1 MESASR
7 AAPPLP
13 DHFHAPT
20 LHAGFWQRFAA
31 YLIDCLIL
39 IPAFFVLE
47 FLLIIPFAAAGVS
60 NHQPGVAPALGWM
73 MFFWLLMIVL
83 PWLYFAICE
92 SSRLQGTPG
101 KLALGLRVTN
111 LYGRRI
117 GFGQASGRYFGKFIS
132 GLIMNIGYMM
142 AGWTARKQALH
153 DLMADCCVVR
163 RDALIAFENGTLET
177 NGGVPGSGM
186 PGWAVGL
193 IVLGAFFV
201 VLIPIIAILA
211 AIAIPAYQDYV
222 IRSQVAEGISLAD
235 GAKAAVAEYVFNNNG
250 SLPADNAA
258 AGLASAGS
266 ISGNYV
272 AQVDVHDG
280 DIVVTYGHRANQ
292 RIASQ
297 HLLLHPHGDKG
308 YVKWS
313 CGSEDI
319 PDKYLPLSCRTADNA
334 ATTDL

>member
-1 MESASR
+1 MEPSSQ

-13 DHFHAPT
+13 DHFHSPM

-47 FLLIIPFAAAGVS
+47 FVLVTPLVAADAS
-60 NHQPGVAPALGWM
+60 SHQPGAAPALGWM
-73 MFFWLLMIVL
+73 IFVWLLMIVL
-83 PWLYFAICE
+83 PWLYFALCE
-92 SSRLQGTPG
+92 SSRWQATPG

-117 GFGQASGRYFGKFIS
+117 GFGRASGRYFGKWIS

-163 RDALIAFENGTLET
+163 RDALNAFENGTLDT
-177 NGGVPGSGM
+177 SGGAPGSGM
-186 PGWAVGL
+186 PGWAVAL
-193 IVLGAFFV
+193 IVVGALFFV
-201 VLIPIIAILA
+201 AVPVVAILA

-222 IRSQVAEGISLAD
+222 IRAQVMEGMVLAG
-235 GAKAAVAEYVFNNNG
+235 GAKTAVAEYVFNNNG
-250 SLPADNAA
+250 SLPTDNAA
-258 AGLASAGS
+258 AGLPSAGS
-266 ISGNYV
+266 ITGNYV
-272 AQVDVHDG
+272 ARIAVRDG
-280 DIVVTYGHRANQ
+280 DIVVTYGRHANAK
-292 RIASQ
+292 IASE
-297 HLLLHPHGDKG
+297 HLLLHPHGDQNH
-308 YVKWS
+308 VQWS

-319 PDKYLPLSCRTADNA
+319 PDRYLPLSCRQSTSP
-334 ATTDL
+334 

>member
-1 MESASR
+1 
-7 AAPPLP
+7 
-13 DHFHAPT
+13 
-20 LHAGFWQRFAA
+20 
-31 YLIDCLIL
+31 
-39 IPAFFVLE
+39 
-47 FLLIIPFAAAGVS
+47 
-60 NHQPGVAPALGWM
+60 
-73 MFFWLLMIVL
+73 
-83 PWLYFAICE
+83 
-92 SSRLQGTPG
+92 
-101 KLALGLRVTN
+101 
-111 LYGRRI
+111 
-117 GFGQASGRYFGKFIS
+117 
-132 GLIMNIGYMM
+132 
-142 AGWTARKQALH
+142 
-153 DLMADCCVVR
+153 MADCCVVR

-177 NGGVPGSGM
+177 NGGVAGSGM

-235 GAKAAVAEYVFNNNG
+235 GAKTAVAEYVFNNNG

-258 AGLASAGS
+258 AGLASASS

-297 HLLLHPHGDKG
+297 HLLLHPHGDRG

-319 PDKYLPLSCRTADNA
+319 PDKYLPLSCRQQSVD
-334 ATTDL
+334 

>member
-1 MESASR
+1 MEPASK

-13 DHFHAPT
+13 DHFHSPT

-39 IPAFFVLE
+39 VPAFFVLE
-47 FLLIIPFAAAGVS
+47 FVLVIPLVAVGAS
-60 NHQPGVAPALGWM
+60 NHQAGAGPALGWM
-73 MFFWLLMIVL
+73 IFVWLLIIVL

-92 SSRLQGTPG
+92 SSRLQATPG
-101 KLALGLRVTN
+101 KLAIGLRVTN
-111 LYGRRI
+111 IYGRRI
-117 GFGQASGRYFGKFIS
+117 GFGQATGRYFGKFIS

-163 RDALIAFENGTLET
+163 RDALVAFENGTLDT
-177 NGGVPGSGM
+177 SGGVPGSGM

-193 IVLGAFFV
+193 IVVGAFFFV
-201 VLIPIIAILA
+201 AVPIVAILA
-211 AIAIPAYQDYV
+211 AIAIPAYQDYL
-222 IRSQVAEGISLAD
+222 IRSQVAEGIALAD
-235 GAKAAVAEYVFNNNG
+235 GAKTAVAEYAFNNRG
-250 SLPADNAA
+250 ALPSDNAA

-272 AQVDVHDG
+272 AQVEVRGG
-280 DIVVTYGHRANQ
+280 DIVVTYGNRANQ

-297 HLLLHPHGDKG
+297 HLLLHPHGDKSS
-308 YVKWS
+308 VQWS

-319 PDKYLPLSCRTADNA
+319 PDKFLPPSCRAARNA